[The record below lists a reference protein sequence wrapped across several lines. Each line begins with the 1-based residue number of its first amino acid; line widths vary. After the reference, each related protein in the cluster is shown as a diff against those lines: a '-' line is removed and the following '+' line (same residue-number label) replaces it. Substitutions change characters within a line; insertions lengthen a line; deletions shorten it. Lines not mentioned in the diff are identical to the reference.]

1 MSSTGRHARTAHH
14 APTLSPRQAARAA
27 RVEAMDRRANA
38 RRAAGSTHPTRT
50 TGFYILIGLAMVL
63 FTLMVI
69 TALGLMAG
77 ADAHTQHA
85 PVKHHQTS
93 SQSKHVDDTT
103 VCTKTW
109 THKTKGQEKKECVEW
124 EYKADMAK

>member
-1 MSSTGRHARTAHH
+1 
-14 APTLSPRQAARAA
+14 
-27 RVEAMDRRANA
+27 MDRRANA

-85 PVKHHQTS
+85 PVKHSTHV
-93 SQSKHVDDTT
+93 SQPKDDTT